1 MGLKVLIADDE
12 EDLVDVLRDRL
23 EAYGFTVITAG
34 TGREALERLA
44 MEPVDGIFLDVK
56 MPDLDGL
63 TALDEIRRRDRQ
75 TPIIVVS
82 ASSHPHAAADTLA
95 HGANAYVLKPF
106 EWGELKATI
115 EQVYHIIL
123 ER

>member
-23 EAYGFTVITAG
+23 EAYGFTVVTAG
-34 TGREALERLA
+34 TGREVLETLA
-44 MEPVDGIFLDVK
+44 TEPVDGIFLDVK

-63 TALDEIRRRDRQ
+63 AALDEIRRQDRQ
-75 TPIIVVS
+75 TPIIVVT
-82 ASSHPHAAADTLA
+82 ASSNHNAAVDALA
-95 HGANAYVLKPF
+95 RGANAYVLKPF
-106 EWGELKATI
+106 EWDELKATI
-115 EQVYHIIL
+115 EQIYRITL

>member
-34 TGREALERLA
+34 TGLEALEKLA
-44 MEPVDGIFLDVK
+44 TEPVDGIFLDVK

-63 TALDEIRRRDRQ
+63 AVLDEIRRRDPR
-75 TPIIVVS
+75 TPIIVVT
-82 ASSHPHAAADTLA
+82 ASSQPQAAADALA
-95 HGANAYVLKPF
+95 RGANAYVLKPF

-115 EQVYHIIL
+115 EQLYHITL